1 MATEPR
7 EPRQAGE
14 PREPIIYCAR
24 CNANTPTRDHEIIT
38 MRNGMPA
45 TIGYCVRCG
54 TRKFHQGVGR

>member
-1 MATEPR
+1 MAPNPR
-7 EPRQAGE
+7 E

-24 CNANTPTRDHEIIT
+24 CNANTATRDPEIIT

>member
-1 MATEPR
+1 MAPEDTTPTDR
-7 EPRQAGE
+7 RS

-24 CNANTPTRDHEIIT
+24 CNANTPTRDAEIIT

-45 TIGYCVRCG
+45 TIGFCVRCG